1 MKKNINRVFNIIFLL
16 IMCNPIFVLADSG
29 LDSNYEQSK
38 SVGEAIFSAISS
50 LLSFLGE
57 LLSSQ
62 PGDENYATYH
72 IILAIICILTIFIIT
87 CVDIFKL
94 SKKQKSVKNNI
105 ILVLISLVPTILI
118 SLLCFLTNLQLILYI
133 FITILYVIIISITT
147 KVTLKRRLKKQLLKL
162 KEIDA
167 YFNEEDF
174 NEKAFNIYKDIQYCW
189 MNNDLNKMKKLISE
203 DIYNKYKEQLKELDA
218 NKQKNIMDRIEF
230 KSNKIT
236 DIKIDNN
243 NAIITCEMK
252 VICIDYIIDDKEE
265 VVKGKSDKV
274 YNYTYKLV
282 FNKNIKDKTIILIEK
297 KMKSIK

>member
-1 MKKNINRVFNIIFLL
+1 MKKNIKRVFNIIFLL

-72 IILAIICILTIFIIT
+72 IVLAIICILTIFIIT
-87 CVDIFKL
+87 CVDVFKL

-118 SLLCFLTNLQLILYI
+118 SLLCFLTYLQLILYI
-133 FITILYVIIISITT
+133 FVTILYVIIISITT

-203 DIYNKYKEQLKELDA
+203 DIYNKYKEQLKELDT

-252 VICIDYIIDDKEE
+252 VTCIDYIIDDKEE